1 MTSSLFSHARCVSEP
16 MGVIVWDASVQVKQF
31 ETSQP
36 PPMCFSMSFLARV
49 RWPTSSRHGGAQ
61 RWGSATASRTV
72 SEKKATRKEGATN
85 RYSYSSI
92 RNIRLVAPLGGPLE
106 QPGSAAAAALRASKL
121 RETRSTAAVCG
132 SASRISRSPHAL
144 YVGEHVIDD
153 SPLILD
159 AEVRV
164 PDTDEFV
171 LAGMVGLVEGRGVG
185 LRHQPTAP
193 LGGCPDPLG
202 HAAEDGRVNVFH
214 VEEHDNPAGSQG
226 ESVQEHAED
235 GNAQVIPL
243 PPRVS
248 EDGVGQF
255 ANTLEQGIS
264 RHQTLHRRTNKIS
277 CPACLGGLRSPG
289 KQPGGPDSL

>member
-1 MTSSLFSHARCVSEP
+1 
-16 MGVIVWDASVQVKQF
+16 DASVQVKQL
-31 ETSQP
+31 ETIQP
-36 PPMCFSMSFLARV
+36 PPMCFSMSFLARI
-49 RWPTSSRHGGAQ
+49 RWPTSPSPGGAK
-61 RWGSATASRTV
+61 ASRTV

-85 RYSYSSI
+85 RYSGSSI
-92 RNIRLVAPLGGPLE
+92 RKIRLVTPLGGRSNSQAQQRRPRGEPVNSKKPGARPL
-106 QPGSAAAAALRASKL
+106 SAAAR
-121 RETRSTAAVCG
+121 G
-132 SASRISRSPHAL
+132 SASRTSRPPHAL

-185 LRHQPTAP
+185 LRDQPTAP

-214 VEEHDNPAGSQG
+214 VEEHDNPAGGQG

-277 CPACLGGLRSPG
+277 CPARLGGCEVPG
-289 KQPGGPDSL
+289 SNLAGRI